1 VSRPPRTFRSAKDI
15 DEERLVNALRRSAS
29 AGSVRPRT
37 AVVLLG
43 AGRCWCWRCR
53 AVGSVEEHRH
63 EPEERGDQPRQ

>member
-29 AGSVRPRT
+29 AGGERPRT
-37 AVVLLG
+37 GVVLLG

-53 AVGSVEEHRH
+53 AVGPVEEHRH
-63 EPEERGDQPRQ
+63 DPGSRPAEGS

>member
-37 AVVLLG
+37 GVVLLG

-53 AVGSVEEHRH
+53 AARSRSTGTT
-63 EPEERGDQPRQ
+63 RGAGPRRSS